1 MSVGLAIGAAA
12 LLAHFVHGR
21 FAWPLASLC
30 STVVCPLALG
40 AEIAAA
46 DEREPMY
53 KPCLNHAA
61 GGWTSG
67 TMAVE

>member
-30 STVVCPLALG
+30 STVVCLLALG
-40 AEIAAA
+40 AELAAA
-46 DEREPMY
+46 DEREPM
-53 KPCLNHAA
+53 
-61 GGWTSG
+61 
-67 TMAVE
+67 